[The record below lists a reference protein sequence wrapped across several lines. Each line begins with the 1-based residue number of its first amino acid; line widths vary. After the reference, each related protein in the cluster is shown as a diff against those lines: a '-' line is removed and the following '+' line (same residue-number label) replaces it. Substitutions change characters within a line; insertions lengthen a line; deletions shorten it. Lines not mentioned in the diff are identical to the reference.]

1 MVQSTAAERR
11 RTRAERLPRRGPV
24 DLVHL
29 TNQTLGDR
37 GLELEVLRM
46 FDVTARTYF
55 SRIESSTSVDEL
67 LRHLHT
73 LKGAAAGIGA
83 VAIRDLAAA
92 AERDLRNGKPVNPER
107 IDDIV
112 VAVAD
117 GQMTFDELTLWM
129 KSRLIRV

>member
-11 RTRAERLPRRGPV
+11 RTRAERSARRGPV

-29 TNQTLGDR
+29 ANQTLGDR

-92 AERDLRNGKPVNPER
+92 AERDLRDGKPVNPER
-107 IDDIV
+107 IDDIEMAV
-112 VAVAD
+112 VECSAWID
-117 GQMTFDELTLWM
+117 GVLAAEEA
-129 KSRLIRV
+129 